1 MFLYG
6 VQYNDNKIVSK
17 GELSMSSRYIAEVVK
32 KRLYAESMGRCMNP
46 ACQQDLFCENGDII
60 EKAHI
65 DPYCETADNTFE
77 NLVLL
82 CPNCHTNFDKNH
94 AFTPEEVLGWK
105 KIRREEVERLFS
117 KKFMNFEE
125 LKKEVAPL
133 LEENKSIYEN
143 YYLQENK
150 ALWDKFEVKVLQNN
164 KKLKLLFS
172 ANLGLFQSNN
182 TKEYSNLEYIR
193 QFIAHVEE
201 FEITRDDAEKTRKI
215 LFPPEIDS
223 MFGVVPVNESIIPS
237 TESLELLIGKLID
250 EDKFEGIVLGVEHP
264 CIYVNENGAVNS
276 IFLDDTPQLKQM
288 YHDYKC
294 FRNANVR
301 LESLNFALK
310 YIRSRKI
317 EFEFLTNT
325 NLREIFIQGRK
336 MIFIYEYCLS
346 EAFLRQLTPEENTV
360 IVNLHNWNGESCITH
375 QAYSL
380 AEKME
385 VTLLTMDD
393 FYRYIHEIKE

>member
-1 MFLYG
+1 
-6 VQYNDNKIVSK
+6 
-17 GELSMSSRYIAEVVK
+17 
-32 KRLYAESMGRCMNP
+32 
-46 ACQQDLFCENGDII
+46 
-60 EKAHI
+60 
-65 DPYCETADNTFE
+65 
-77 NLVLL
+77 
-82 CPNCHTNFDKNH
+82 
-94 AFTPEEVLGWK
+94 
-105 KIRREEVERLFS
+105 
-117 KKFMNFEE
+117 
-125 LKKEVAPL
+125 
-133 LEENKSIYEN
+133 
-143 YYLQENK
+143 
-150 ALWDKFEVKVLQNN
+150 
-164 KKLKLLFS
+164 
-172 ANLGLFQSNN
+172 
-182 TKEYSNLEYIR
+182 
-193 QFIAHVEE
+193 
-201 FEITRDDAEKTRKI
+201 
-215 LFPPEIDS
+215 

-276 IFLDDTPQLKQM
+276 IFLDDTPQLRQM

-301 LESLNFALK
+301 LKSLNFALK

>member
-1 MFLYG
+1 M
-6 VQYNDNKIVSK
+6 SK
-17 GELSMSSRYIAEVVK
+17 GELSMSSRYISADVK

-46 ACQQDLFCENGDII
+46 ACQQNLFGENGDII

-105 KIRREEVERLFS
+105 KTIREEVERLFS
-117 KKFMNFEE
+117 KRFSNFEE
-125 LKKEVAPL
+125 LKNEVSPL
-133 LEENKSIYEN
+133 LAENKFIYEN
-143 YYLQENK
+143 YYLQGNK
-150 ALWDKFEVKVLQNN
+150 TLWDKFEVKILQNN
-164 KKLKLLFS
+164 RKLKLLFS
-172 ANLGLFQSNN
+172 ANLGLFQRNN

-215 LFPPEIDS
+215 LFPAEIDS
-223 MFGVVPVNESIIPS
+223 MFGVAPVNDSIIPS

-250 EDKFEGIVLGVEHP
+250 EDKFEGIVLGAEHP
-264 CIYVNENGAVNS
+264 CIYVNEDGAVNS
-276 IFLDDTPQLKQM
+276 VFLDDAPKLRQM

-294 FRNANVR
+294 FRSPKVR
-301 LESLNFALK
+301 LDSLNFALK

-317 EFEFLTNT
+317 KFEFLTNT
-325 NLREIFIQGRK
+325 NLREIIIQGQK
-336 MIFIYEYCLS
+336 MIFVYEYCLS
-346 EAFLRQLTPEENTV
+346 QAFLAQLAPEENSV
-360 IVNLHNWNGESCITH
+360 IVNLHNWNGESCISR

-380 AEKME
+380 AEKMQ
-385 VTLLTMDD
+385 VTLLTMDN
-393 FYRYIHEIKE
+393 FYGYIHGIKK